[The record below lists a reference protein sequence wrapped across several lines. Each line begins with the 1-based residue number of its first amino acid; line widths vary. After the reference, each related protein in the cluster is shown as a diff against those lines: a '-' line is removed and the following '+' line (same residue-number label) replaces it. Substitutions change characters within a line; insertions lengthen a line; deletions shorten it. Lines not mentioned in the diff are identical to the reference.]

1 MLKNMEQADSL
12 KIKYQ
17 PPGDRTGLVRHELF
31 VVLNLL
37 HLYLEHW

>member
-17 PPGDRTGLVRHELF
+17 PPATGLVRHELF

>member
-17 PPGDRTGLVRHELF
+17 PPATRIVCCFEPASS
-31 VVLNLL
+31 VP
-37 HLYLEHW
+37 